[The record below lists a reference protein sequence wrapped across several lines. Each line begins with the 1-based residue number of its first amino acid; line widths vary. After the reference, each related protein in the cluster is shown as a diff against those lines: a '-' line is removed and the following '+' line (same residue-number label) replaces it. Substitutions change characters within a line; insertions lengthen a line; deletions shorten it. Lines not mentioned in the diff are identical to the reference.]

1 MITHAAPR
9 KNNILF
15 YWTAPRDAFLYLYL
29 YKTYY
34 CNSTLVFI
42 LRCCVPVLTALNRAI
57 KIFNLYLAYSY
68 LA

>member
-1 MITHAAPR
+1 MPLPEKTIYCFIGPPPVT
-9 KNNILF
+9 LF
-15 YWTAPRDAFLYLYL
+15 CILYLC
-29 YKTYY
+29 KTYY